1 MLFQQ
6 EMVNLILV
14 LIVGTLLALFIII
27 VVEAISKWRKEYVM
41 SKRPQLSESEL
52 MYFQTTG
59 MTEQE
64 VREYIKVKYLSRRE
78 K

>member
-6 EMVNLILV
+6 EMINLILI
-14 LIVGTLLALFIII
+14 LIVGTLLAIFII
-27 VVEAISKWRKEYVM
+27 VVVEAVSKWRKEYIM

-52 MYFQTTG
+52 MYFHTTG
-59 MTEQE
+59 MTEEE
-64 VREYIKVKYLSRRE
+64 VREYIKVKYLSRRG